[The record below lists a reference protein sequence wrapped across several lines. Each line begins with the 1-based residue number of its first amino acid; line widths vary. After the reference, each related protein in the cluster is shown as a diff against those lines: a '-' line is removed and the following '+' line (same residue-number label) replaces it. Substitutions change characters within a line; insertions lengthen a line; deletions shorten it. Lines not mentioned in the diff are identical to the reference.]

1 MMATLQE
8 QLAQID
14 KDIEAVQTDLVDA
27 FDERRLECEAQL
39 RELLLLRDELL
50 KQEKK
55 APGLCSGPAS

>member
-14 KDIEAVQTDLVDA
+14 KDIEAVRTDLVDA